1 MTSSNDIQN
10 ELVRLREGN
19 ARLKGLLR
27 KHGIAY
33 DAKVASVVQT
43 QKPMLQLSWMKRC
56 RCFGVCFAGVRMCLN
71 GDDESKDKK
80 EEVKEAL
87 KGMSPEKIA
96 VILSVIQK

>member
-1 MTSSNDIQN
+1 MEVLIVTLAADYSIF
-10 ELVRLREGN
+10 LRMDLN
-19 ARLKGLLR
+19 QWHR
-27 KHGIAY
+27 
-33 DAKVASVVQT
+33 
-43 QKPMLQLSWMKRC
+43 
-56 RCFGVCFAGVRMCLN
+56 FGVCFAGVRMCLS